1 MFARED
7 SEEKKDRAAPG
18 GRPLRAVPEI
28 AVVIPA
34 RDEADN
40 VGPLLADVRAALDDR
55 VDYEVVFVDDGS
67 EDATPE
73 VLRELART
81 FPRLR
86 WVRHRTSCG
95 QSAAIATGVRLARAP
110 WIVTLD
116 GDGQNDP
123 ADIPTVLEARD
134 SHVERGAV
142 ANLLVNGRR
151 ARRRDSWLKRVSSKI
166 ANGVRR
172 RVLGDD
178 TVDTGCGLKLFPRE
192 VFLGL
197 PFFDHM
203 HRFLPALVRRG
214 GGEIVSV
221 PVGHRERRH
230 GRSHY
235 GVHNR
240 LWTGIVDMLGVFWLQ
255 RRAKLPVIAGPAS
268 PAAAARAEN
277 GSPKESK

>member
-1 MFARED
+1 MFAPED
-7 SEEKKDRAAPG
+7 SEEKKVRAAIPSE
-18 GRPLRAVPEI
+18 RPHRSVPEI

-40 VGPLLADVRAALDDR
+40 VKPLLADVRAALEGR

-67 EDATPE
+67 EDSTPAI
-73 VLRELART
+73 LGELSRT

-86 WVRHRTSCG
+86 WVRHRTPCG
-95 QSAAIATGVRLARAP
+95 QSAAIWTGVRLARAP

-123 ADIPTVLEARD
+123 ADIPTLLEARAA
-134 SHVERGAV
+134 RGV
-142 ANLLVNGRR
+142 DANLLVNGRR
-151 ARRRDSWLKRVSSKI
+151 ERRRDTWLKRASSKI
-166 ANGVRR
+166 ANAVRR

-192 VFLGL
+192 AFLGL

-214 GGEIVSV
+214 GGEVVSV
-221 PVGHRERRH
+221 PVGHRERLH

-255 RRAKLPVIAGPAS
+255 RRSKLPVLAVPPALAVGERPEHDS
-268 PAAAARAEN
+268 
-277 GSPKESK
+277 SKESK

>member
-1 MFARED
+1 MLAPED
-7 SEEKKDRAAPG
+7 SEEKKVRAAIPSE
-18 GRPLRAVPEI
+18 RPHRSVPEI

-40 VGPLLADVRAALDDR
+40 VKPLLADVRAALEGR
-55 VDYEVVFVDDGS
+55 VDYEVIFVDDGS
-67 EDATPE
+67 EDSTPAI
-73 VLRELART
+73 LGELSRA

-86 WVRHRTSCG
+86 WARHRTPCG
-95 QSAAIATGVRLARAP
+95 QSAAIWTGVRLARAP

-123 ADIPTVLEARD
+123 ADIPTLLEARGA
-134 SHVERGAV
+134 RGV
-142 ANLLVNGRR
+142 DANLLVNGRR
-151 ARRRDSWLKRVSSKI
+151 ERRRDTWLKRASSKI
-166 ANGVRR
+166 ANAVRS

-178 TVDTGCGLKLFPRE
+178 TADTGCGLKLFPRE
-192 VFLGL
+192 AFLGL

-214 GGEIVSV
+214 GGEVVSV
-221 PVGHRERRH
+221 PVGHRERLH

-255 RRAKLPVIAGPAS
+255 RRSKLPVLAVPPALAVGERPEPDS
-268 PAAAARAEN
+268 
-277 GSPKESK
+277 SKESK